1 MVKAFIVSLAAVLLS
16 FGAAAQPV
24 WEKFV
29 SAVSGR
35 CVSFP
40 YSCVSRG
47 KVTVKT
53 DGNVKVQGSSFIVKT
68 GGMEIRCD
76 GRARW
81 IVDRNAG
88 EVVIESVD
96 DGSGVSAAVDPAVL
110 VNELGR
116 YFAAGRSSVVKNG
129 SQTLTETEFRPVSSS
144 SDVSGI
150 STMTMWFKDSSSGRP
165 SIVRAVLKMKDG
177 TENEFSIPSMSFS
190 APEPASVFRF
200 DSAGYDASWVIT
212 DLR

>member
-1 MVKAFIVSLAAVLLS
+1 MVRTFIVSLAAVLLS

-35 CVSFP
+35 CVSFT

-53 DGNVKVQGSSFIVKT
+53 DGNVKVQGSSFLVKT
-68 GGMEIRCD
+68 GDMEIRCD
-76 GRARW
+76 GHSRW

-96 DGSGVSAAVDPAVL
+96 GDSGVSAAVDPAVL
-110 VNELGR
+110 VNELGQH
-116 YFAAGRSSVVKNG
+116 FAAVRSAVVKDG
-129 SQTLTETEFRPVSSS
+129 SRTLTETEFRPVSSS
-144 SDVSGI
+144 ADVSGI
-150 STMTMWFKDSSSGRP
+150 STMTLWFNDAASVRP
-165 SIVRAVLKMKDG
+165 TIVRAMLKMKDG

-200 DSAGYDASWVIT
+200 GSSGYDASWVIT